1 MYHPIS
7 VSPKGFPVEHIMI
20 IMDWRLWSSQ
30 ISSFPPSGAQQEP
43 ICSAK
48 LSHWDDW
55 RTTAPREHQPWNP
68 GPENMNDLA
77 TNKGFTEISLV
88 KTGFESNV
96 ESAQL
101 ACLKWWQNAQSKPC
115 LHLSQLLNDV
125 VNFEGFVWT
134 LAVIALEP
142 NANT

>member
-1 MYHPIS
+1 M
-7 VSPKGFPVEHIMI
+7 
-20 IMDWRLWSSQ
+20 
-30 ISSFPPSGAQQEP
+30 EP
-43 ICSAK
+43 RAGK
-48 LSHWDDW
+48 HDLQ
-55 RTTAPREHQPWNP
+55 RQGGVPW
-68 GPENMNDLA
+68 NDLA
-77 TNKGFTEISLV
+77 TNNGFTEISQLV
-88 KTGFESNV
+88 KTRFESNV

-125 VNFEGFVWT
+125 VNFECFVWT